1 MNTTAM
7 HLLASNVVQEWNN
20 RIDNFNFKKG
30 NNMKAFNNQEIEKY
44 LSESLKGWIF
54 ENGMIKRD
62 FKFENFV
69 AAFSFITS
77 VAMEAEKMDHHP
89 EWNNVYNQVTIAL
102 NTHSA
107 GGITQLDFDLASKID
122 NLYKKYQ

>member
-20 RIDNFNFKKG
+20 
-30 NNMKAFNNQEIEKY
+30 
-44 LSESLKGWIF
+44 
-54 ENGMIKRD
+54 RD